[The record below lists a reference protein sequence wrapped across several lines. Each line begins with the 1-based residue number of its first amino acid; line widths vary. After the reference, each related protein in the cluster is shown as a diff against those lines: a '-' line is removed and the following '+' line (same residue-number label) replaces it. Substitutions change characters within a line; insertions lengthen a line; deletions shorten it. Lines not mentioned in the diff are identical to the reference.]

1 MLKSLSIFTGNS
13 NRALADEI
21 CKFVEIPLGRAD
33 VTHFSDGEIYVEVGE
48 NVRGVNCFVVQP
60 TCSPPNQAL
69 MELLIMIDALKRASA
84 GSIVAIIPYFGYARQ
99 DRKAKPRTPITAKLV
114 ANLITAAGADRAL
127 AMDLHAGQ
135 IQGFFDIPFDHLY
148 AMPVLIDELR
158 VLGFGGEQTV
168 VCRPTPAASS
178 APARSP
184 SGSAPGLAIIDK
196 RRPAPNVSEIMNI
209 VGDVRGKKAVIVD
222 DIIDTAGTLTNA
234 AHAIINAGAASVS
247 ACASHAV
254 FSGKAVQRI
263 EDSPLQHVVVT
274 NTIPLSEVGAG
285 VHQGPGQER
294 RSPARRGDQA
304 HPPRRLDQQLVR
316 LGTRRCENNVMEV
329 GKLTVSLRGRSG
341 KGAVAQASRAGQGPG
356 RLLRRLGR
364 GRIEPLP
371 ITVDVK
377 ALRAALD
384 PVRKRNTVIKPH
396 DRGRRRA
403 ARAARAGQGHTR
415 STRCAATSPTST
427 CSRSIR
433 TRRSAPRC
441 RWSST
446 ASPRARS
453 TAASSAS
460 CCAA

>member
-1 MLKSLSIFTGNS
+1 VLKSLSIFTGNA

-148 AMPVLIDELR
+148 AMPVLIEELR
-158 VLGFGGEQTV
+158 VLGFGGDQTV
-168 VCRPTPAASS
+168 VISPDAGGVERARAFSKRLGAS
-178 APARSP
+178 
-184 SGSAPGLAIIDK
+184 LAIIDK

-209 VGDVRGKKAVIVD
+209 VGDVRGKKTVIVD

-247 ACASHAV
+247 SCATHAV
-254 FSGKAVQRI
+254 FSGKAVQRMN
-263 EDSPLQHVVVT
+263 DSPLQHIVVT
-274 NTIPLSEVGAG
+274 NTIPLDEQGA
-285 VHQGPGQER
+285 
-294 RSPARRGDQA
+294 ACA
-304 HPPRRLDQQLVR
+304 KVR
-316 LGTRRCENNVMEV
+316 VKSV
-329 GKLTVSLRGRSG
+329 
-341 KGAVAQASRAGQGPG
+341 G
-356 RLLRRLGR
+356 RLLGEAIK
-364 GRIEPLP
+364 RIHHG
-371 ITVDVK
+371 D
-377 ALRAALD
+377 
-384 PVRKRNTVIKPH
+384 
-396 DRGRRRA
+396 
-403 ARAARAGQGHTR
+403 
-415 STRCAATSPTST
+415 
-427 CSRSIR
+427 SI
-433 TRRSAPRC
+433 
-441 RWSST
+441 SSLFV
-446 ASPRARS
+446 
-453 TAASSAS
+453 
-460 CCAA
+460 

>member
-1 MLKSLSIFTGNS
+1 MLKSLSIFTGNA

-21 CKFVEIPLGRAD
+21 CKLVEIPLGRAE
-33 VTHFSDGEIYVEVGE
+33 VTHFSDGEIYVEIGE

-127 AMDLHAGQ
+127 AMDLHAGK

-158 VLGFGGEQTV
+158 ALGFTGEQTV
-168 VCRPTPAASS
+168 VVSPDAGGVER
-178 APARSP
+178 ARAYSKRI
-184 SGSAPGLAIIDK
+184 GAGLAIIDK

-263 EDSPLQHVVVT
+263 VDSPLQHVVVT
-274 NTIPLSEVGAG
+274 NTIPQMDA
-285 VHQGPGQER
+285 
-294 RSPARRGDQA
+294 AA
-304 HPPRRLDQQLVR
+304 ACAKVR
-316 LGTRRCENNVMEV
+316 VKSV
-329 GKLTVSLRGRSG
+329 
-341 KGAVAQASRAGQGPG
+341 G
-356 RLLRRLGR
+356 RLLGEAIK
-364 GRIEPLP
+364 RIHHG
-371 ITVDVK
+371 D
-377 ALRAALD
+377 
-384 PVRKRNTVIKPH
+384 
-396 DRGRRRA
+396 
-403 ARAARAGQGHTR
+403 
-415 STRCAATSPTST
+415 
-427 CSRSIR
+427 SI
-433 TRRSAPRC
+433 
-441 RWSST
+441 SSLFV
-446 ASPRARS
+446 
-453 TAASSAS
+453 
-460 CCAA
+460 

>member
-168 VCRPTPAASS
+168 VVSPDAGGVER
-178 APARSP
+178 ARAFSKRL
-184 SGSAPGLAIIDK
+184 GAGLAIIDK

-234 AHAIINAGAASVS
+234 AHAIINAGAASGQRVRQPR
-247 ACASHAV
+247 
-254 FSGKAVQRI
+254 GVQR
-263 EDSPLQHVVVT
+263 QG
-274 NTIPLSEVGAG
+274 GAA
-285 VHQGPGQER
+285 HR
-294 RSPARRGDQA
+294 RFAAAARRRHQHDPA
-304 HPPRRLDQQLVR
+304 HRASGPRAP
-316 LGTRRCENNVMEV
+316 RC
-329 GKLTVSLRGRSG
+329 
-341 KGAVAQASRAGQGPG
+341 ASRASVACSA
-356 RLLRRLGR
+356 RR
-364 GRIEPLP
+364 
-371 ITVDVK
+371 
-377 ALRAALD
+377 
-384 PVRKRNTVIKPH
+384 
-396 DRGRRRA
+396 
-403 ARAARAGQGHTR
+403 
-415 STRCAATSPTST
+415 
-427 CSRSIR
+427 
-433 TRRSAPRC
+433 
-441 RWSST
+441 
-446 ASPRARS
+446 
-453 TAASSAS
+453 SSAS
-460 CCAA
+460 TTAIRSAVCSCSGRSDR